1 MAEHGTYARYQ
12 QDRRRG
18 IEPCADCKRATAEY
32 QRQARARDVSWKKT
46 QAVAAKRRAI
56 AVQRLIRHHPTEFEH
71 ILASIDPGQ
80 VVVEQRPKSNTETL
94 ADDRV
99 SELFC
104 RSERKMFPR
113 EEFVFV
119 EEFGCMVHTA
129 VQPMHDVLGNL
140 LTEAEIDVV
149 EHDA

>member
-1 MAEHGTYARYQ
+1 MAAVARPMAEHGTYARYQ

-56 AVQRLIRHHPTEFEH
+56 AVQRLIRH
-71 ILASIDPGQ
+71 
-80 VVVEQRPKSNTETL
+80 RPKSNTETL